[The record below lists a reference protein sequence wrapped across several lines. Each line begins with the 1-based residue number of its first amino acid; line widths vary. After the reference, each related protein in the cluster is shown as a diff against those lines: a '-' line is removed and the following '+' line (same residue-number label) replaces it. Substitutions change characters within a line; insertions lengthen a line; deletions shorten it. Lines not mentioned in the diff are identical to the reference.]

1 MEGDV
6 NTLRAD
12 WSEPIPVRFGVGRVQ
27 ELPSLCRH
35 HGMERPLLVTDPGV
49 AGLGILRQVLS
60 SCAGQ
65 GIEVAVFSDIRS
77 NPTLRHAE
85 AGLSAYK
92 AGRHDGLVAFGGGSA
107 IDVAKVVGL
116 MATGLNDPWRAEVD
130 DAMAAVPTPTPP
142 PPLIAV
148 PTTAGSGAEVRS
160 TAVITDPETRQRR
173 VLRHPAL
180 MPAVAILDPVLTI
193 DLPPNLTAATGM
205 NALTHNL
212 EAFCAP
218 GFDPAAEGIA
228 AEGVRLV
235 RANLGNAYRNG
246 HDLMARSMMLAAAA
260 LGGIAF
266 RRGLGAVQ
274 ALTDPIAALTNA
286 HHGLAT
292 AVLTPYVLVHN
303 RPAVEGRIDRLAAYV
318 GLEKGGFEGFLHC
331 LLSLRQEL
339 GIPHTLRG
347 LGLDEAR
354 VRPLVAAALAD
365 PFAATNPVPL
375 TEEGVSGIY
384 MNALEGKLP

>member
-12 WSEPIPVRFGVGRVQ
+12 WSEPIPVRFGAGRVQ
-27 ELPSLCRH
+27 ELPALCRQQ
-35 HGMERPLLVTDPGV
+35 GMERPLLVTDPGV
-49 AGLGILRQVLS
+49 AGLGILRQVLTA
-60 SCAGQ
+60 CAGN
-65 GIEVAVFSDIRS
+65 GIEVSVFSDIRS
-77 NPTLRHAE
+77 NPTIRHAE
-85 AGLSAYK
+85 AGLAAFK

-116 MATGLNDPWRAEVD
+116 MATGLNDPWRAEAG
-130 DAMAAVPTPTPP
+130 DALAGVPTPKPP
-142 PPLIAV
+142 PPLVAV

-160 TAVITDPETRQRR
+160 TAVITDPDARRRR
-173 VLRHPAL
+173 VLRHPSL
-180 MPAVAILDPVLTI
+180 MPTLAILDPVLTI
-193 DLPPNLTAATGM
+193 DLPPSLTASTGM

-235 RANLGNAYRNG
+235 RAHLGDAFRNG
-246 HDLMARSMMLAAAA
+246 HDLVARSMMLAAAA

-274 ALTDPIAALTNA
+274 ALTDPIAALTSA

-292 AVLTPYVLVHN
+292 AVLAPYVLVHN
-303 RPAVEGRIDRLAAYV
+303 RPAVEGRIGRLAAYV
-318 GLEKGGFEGFLHC
+318 GLEQGGFDGFLHC
-331 LLSLRQEL
+331 LLTLREEL

-347 LGLDEAR
+347 LGFDEAR
-354 VRPLVAAALAD
+354 VRSLVPAALAD
-365 PFAATNPVPL
+365 PFATTNPVPL
-375 TEEGVSGIY
+375 TEDGVVGIY
-384 MNALEGKLP
+384 QNALEGKLG